1 MHQETEL
8 KLLFRPRDL
17 TRLHTLPLIG
27 ERTKGRPRKRPL
39 LSVYYDTPGRELR
52 RQGVILRVRKA
63 DGRYIQGV
71 KSEGRRIGGGTVR
84 PELESPV
91 PTEAPLL
98 SAIADDRLKRLV
110 ARAGANGLEPVF
122 RTAFTR
128 TSHRLSFDD
137 GGRVM
142 LDIDVGEIVTATAA
156 EPLCEL
162 ELELEAGPP
171 HRLFDVARR
180 INAEVPLRVSICG
193 KASRGYA
200 LAAGETPGWSKFV
213 RPKLTGDVTVEDAMI
228 LAVQRCLD
236 HLLANE
242 TCLLETDD
250 PEGVHQVR
258 IALRRLRST
267 LRLFR
272 SVLPADQYRWL
283 TDEIKWLT
291 GRLAAAR
298 DWDVFSEEIVG
309 PVAAHF
315 AAEPGF
321 ALLRSRLAQR
331 RRTSRRAARR
341 AIRSTRTTEFVLR
354 ISGWLAR
361 RQWRGQVPGEASA
374 RVFEPVAG
382 FADALIAGRHKQ
394 VRKDGRSFATMTP
407 DERHQ
412 LRIDVKKLRYATDLF
427 GSLYRGK
434 RAVGYLEKLGKLQ
447 DALGYANDVAVADDL
462 ARRLCASAKGD
473 DGARCRRA
481 GAIVLGWHAHAMAR
495 ASGPLGK
502 RVRRFIAARPPN
514 TKRRPRRKR

>member
-8 KLLFRPRDL
+8 KLLFRSADL
-17 TRLHTLPLIG
+17 SRLLKLPLIA
-27 ERTKGRPRKRPL
+27 ERAKGRPRTRPL
-39 LSVYYDTPGRELR
+39 LSVYYDSPRRDLR

-63 DGRYIQGV
+63 DGRYVQGV
-71 KSEGRRIGGGTVR
+71 KSEGRRIGGGMVR
-84 PELESPV
+84 PEWECPV
-91 PTEAPLL
+91 PTEAPLI
-98 SAIADDRLKRLV
+98 SAIADNRIKRLV
-110 ARAGANGLEPVF
+110 TRAGANGLEPVF
-122 RTAFTR
+122 RTEVTR

-142 LDIDVGEIVTATAA
+142 LDVDVGEIVTETAA

-171 HRLFDVARR
+171 HRLFDLARQ
-180 INAEVPLRVSICG
+180 INDDVPLRVSING

-213 RPKLTGDVTVEDAMI
+213 RPKLTGDVRVEDAMI
-228 LAVQRCLD
+228 VAVQGCLD
-236 HLLANE
+236 HLLINE
-242 TCLLETDD
+242 ACLIETDD

-272 SVLPADQYRWL
+272 SILPADQYRWL

-298 DWDVFSEEIVG
+298 DWDVFSDEIVG

-315 AAEPGF
+315 PGDPGF
-321 ALLRSRLAQR
+321 ALTRSGLEER
-331 RRTSRRAARR
+331 RRTSRRTARR
-341 AIRSTRTTEFVLR
+341 AIRSTRYTEFVLG

-361 RQWRGQVPGEASA
+361 RQWRGQELGEASA
-374 RVFEPVAG
+374 QVFGPVAG
-382 FADALIAGRHKQ
+382 FADALIARRHKQ
-394 VRKDGRSFATMTP
+394 VRKDGRNFATMTAE
-407 DERHQ
+407 ERHQ

-434 RAVGYLEKLGKLQ
+434 RATTYLESLGALQ
-447 DALGYANDVAVADDL
+447 DALGYVNDVAVAEDL
-462 ARRLCASAKGD
+462 ANLLCASSEGD
-473 DGARCRRA
+473 DRVQCLRTSAV
-481 GAIVLGWHAHAMAR
+481 VLGWHAHAMASV
-495 ASGPLGK
+495 SGALAK
-502 RVRRFIAARPPN
+502 RVGRFVEARPPKA
-514 TKRRPRRKR
+514 KR